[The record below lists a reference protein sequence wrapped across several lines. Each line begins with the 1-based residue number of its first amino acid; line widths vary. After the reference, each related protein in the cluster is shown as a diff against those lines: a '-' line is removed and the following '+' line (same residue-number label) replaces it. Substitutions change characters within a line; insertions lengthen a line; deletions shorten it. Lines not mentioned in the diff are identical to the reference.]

1 MEAASVVIFMGI
13 FSPKPNFARNRARNP
28 QKRNCGISLLPLS
41 YDTPVSFIFVELA
54 DGDRATPAR
63 CPHCFGIKT
72 SLGRSG
78 SFEQKYFRHQNELF
92 VGYERHQDRGEKE
105 SRPEKSPQ
113 PSGNGSVF
121 PCISK
126 RVNESR
132 LMQISESNGTYRYGP
147 GDRLSQLPK
156 GFRRD

>member
-1 MEAASVVIFMGI
+1 MEAAPVVIFMGI

-54 DGDRATPAR
+54 DGDQATPAR

-78 SFEQKYFRHQNELF
+78 SFEQKHFRHQNELF

-105 SRPEKSPQ
+105 RKRAGQRKVHSHQET
-113 PSGNGSVF
+113 VVYF
-121 PCISK
+121 PVS
-126 RVNESR
+126 VNESTNR
-132 LMQISESNGTYRYGP
+132 G
-147 GDRLSQLPK
+147 
-156 GFRRD
+156 

>member
-1 MEAASVVIFMGI
+1 MEAAPVVIFMGI

-78 SFEQKYFRHQNELF
+78 SFEQKYFRHQ
-92 VGYERHQDRGEKE
+92 DRGEKE
-105 SRPEKSPQ
+105 RKRAGQRKVHSHQET
-113 PSGNGSVF
+113 VVYF
-121 PCISK
+121 PVS
-126 RVNESR
+126 VNESTNR
-132 LMQISESNGTYRYGP
+132 G
-147 GDRLSQLPK
+147 
-156 GFRRD
+156 